1 MNNNNI
7 RDLYIYIYIYIYT
20 YYDDEYYYGFHIRET

>member
-7 RDLYIYIYIYIYT
+7 RDLYIYIYIYT